1 MENLFI
7 GFRVNNRLYGAKSY
21 LADEKEWSASHEMI
35 TGFYHRNNLS
45 QMKNLFDLI
54 SWESVRS
61 SKRINNGFTFM
72 ALLKED
78 TIEGFAYYR
87 KDIRSK
93 ISKKN
98 KKESL
103 YDASCFEERNGQ
115 IFAVFTNHGEIYD
128 EYQFEKTYIIDLDK
142 DQLVIENSIR
152 K

>member
-93 ISKKN
+93 NQQEKTRRNPCMMLHVLKRETARFLQSLLIMVKYMMNTNSKKPI
-98 KKESL
+98 L
-103 YDASCFEERNGQ
+103 L
-115 IFAVFTNHGEIYD
+115 I
-128 EYQFEKTYIIDLDK
+128 
-142 DQLVIENSIR
+142 
-152 K
+152 